1 MNQKTTAG
9 KQGAIAV
16 DLPDAGLGIDS
27 RLVIHRGYF
36 DGPFGSGSFKIDVGH
51 EFSGQL
57 VQLIP
62 IPKAGK
68 SCIVNQVTS
77 APVSGQN
84 HVLVTYSIQG
94 ESDLAQ
100 IAYILFVTS

>member
-1 MNQKTTAG
+1 MNQKTTSS
-9 KQGAIAV
+9 KRGATAV
-16 DLPDAGLGIDS
+16 DVPDQGLGVDS

-36 DGPFGSGSFKIDVGH
+36 DGPFGSGSFRIDVGH
-51 EFSGQL
+51 AFSGQL

-68 SCIVNQVTS
+68 SCTVNQVTS

-84 HVLVTYSIQG
+84 HVLVKYNIQG
-94 ESDLAQ
+94 ESDLSQ
-100 IAYILFVTS
+100 IAYTLFVTS